1 MLSPSK
7 VFCYTVLYSFPPIIL
22 PRNIVIII
30 IETPSIAPTRVS
42 TAAYLHPII
51 TPTTPTSDSIDGY
64 IQASSSVALVSLNED
79 LAPSPLP
86 TNEPLPVT
94 VQPLSTEPQT
104 FTDEPGMY
112 VLHAIIILTNF
123 KDANNILI
131 LLYSFSP
138 LILSHIII

>member
-1 MLSPSK
+1 MFSPSK
-7 VFCYTVLYSFPPIIL
+7 VLCYTVLYSFPPIIF
-22 PRNIVIII
+22 PRNIIIII
-30 IETPSIAPTRVS
+30 IETPSIVPTRVS

-79 LAPSPLP
+79 LASSTLP

-104 FTDEPGMY
+104 FTDEPGTY
-112 VLHAIIILTNF
+112 VLHAIISLTNF
-123 KDANNILI
+123 NNFI
-131 LLYSFSP
+131 YSFSP